1 MTDLLALAWSAV
13 RSHRLRSVLSMIG
26 IAIGVGSVVLLTS
39 IGEGTKVF
47 IIDQFTQ
54 FGANMMVVSPGKS
67 ETLGIPGLL
76 GGTTR
81 PLTIQDSV
89 AIGRLPEIEF
99 AAPLAFGN
107 ARVEAEQRGRS
118 VMVIGVTPRAA
129 EIFNMEVRQGQFW
142 QAEDVESTAYE
153 AVLGPTLKREL
164 FGDDPALGRFV
175 RVAGTRLRVVGI
187 TQSKGQMVGFDL
199 DDTIFIPV
207 AQSMKIFNM
216 EEVTEIDT
224 VFNPS
229 YQVAEVEAAIRQ
241 LVTSRHGGK
250 DDVTIM
256 SQQAMLETF
265 DNVMNLITAGVAA
278 IGGISL
284 VVGAV
289 GILTMMWIAVG
300 ERTRE
305 IGLMRSIGAT
315 PRQVRFIFLAE
326 AGTLATLGGA
336 VGLIGALGLCQV
348 LRDLAPGL
356 PVDTPVSFAALAVLV
371 SLATGLVS
379 GVLPAQRAASLDPIE
394 ALRAE

>member
-1 MTDLLALAWSAV
+1 
-13 RSHRLRSVLSMIG
+13 
-26 IAIGVGSVVLLTS
+26 
-39 IGEGTKVF
+39 
-47 IIDQFTQ
+47 
-54 FGANMMVVSPGKS
+54 
-67 ETLGIPGLL
+67 
-76 GGTTR
+76 
-81 PLTIQDSV
+81 
-89 AIGRLPEIEF
+89 
-99 AAPLAFGN
+99 
-107 ARVEAEQRGRS
+107 
-118 VMVIGVTPRAA
+118 
-129 EIFNMEVRQGQFW
+129 
-142 QAEDVESTAYE
+142 
-153 AVLGPTLKREL
+153 
-164 FGDDPALGRFV
+164 
-175 RVAGTRLRVVGI
+175 
-187 TQSKGQMVGFDL
+187 MVGFDL

-315 PRQVRFIFLAE
+315 PRQVRFVFLAE